1 MYTAHSYI
9 YINIHIYM
17 PTFYYTVY
25 LYIIYRSRT
34 NYYVYIM
41 YTDRKLI
48 NLLSLLFNYPTF
60 THTENM
66 RRFTP
71 LKLMNSSTLRMTR
84 IRNHRFTHTCIYFHQ
99 YTHTCYFIFV
109 FLCYM
114 TMYIYNIIGCSLNKF
129 YKLYLYIYIY
139 I

>member
-1 MYTAHSYI
+1 
-9 YINIHIYM
+9 M

-84 IRNHRFTHTCIYFHQ
+84 IRNHRFTHTYAFTFTN
-99 YTHTCYFIFV
+99 THTHVILYS
-109 FLCYM
+109 
-114 TMYIYNIIGCSLNKF
+114 CS
-129 YKLYLYIYIY
+129 YVI
-139 I
+139 